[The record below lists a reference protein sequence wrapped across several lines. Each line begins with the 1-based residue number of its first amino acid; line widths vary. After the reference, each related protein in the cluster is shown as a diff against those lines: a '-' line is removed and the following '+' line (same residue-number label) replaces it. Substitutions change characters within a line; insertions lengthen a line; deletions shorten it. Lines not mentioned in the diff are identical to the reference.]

1 MLVQHL
7 DLMRREQEAR
17 QNYLHSSFL
26 SWDVGMLK
34 RIRWWM
40 ANLFVDCRT
49 LEYSSKINYEGRKY
63 CTFAFNSHDVVSTC
77 SPVFVE

>member
-1 MLVQHL
+1 
-7 DLMRREQEAR
+7 
-17 QNYLHSSFL
+17 
-26 SWDVGMLK
+26 
-34 RIRWWM
+34 
-40 ANLFVDCRT
+40 VDCRT